1 MAAAAPSLLV
11 LGASGKSGSRV
22 LARALERGWR
32 VTAFVRNAERL
43 PAPLRA
49 RVAVVV
55 GDLNDAAAVR
65 AAVRAAR
72 PAALVDASS
81 ALPFGHDKGAAP
93 NSADRGVLLDAVIA
107 TLAEDGRLAET
118 NFIIVGGQLVPEPGG
133 TINTLFARVLEFLLR
148 CVVAPGPWAAV
159 DRAIARLWAS
169 PPQLRFTMLRMGE
182 MREMPPHGTPL
193 KFEATTGGNYP
204 KSAVSY
210 DDVADAIVELA
221 EDDRRPGEWSRK
233 ASYLNY

>member
-1 MAAAAPSLLV
+1 MQSPRSLLV
-11 LGASGKSGSRV
+11 LGATGKCGRRV
-22 LARALERGWR
+22 LLRALARGWR
-32 VTAFVRNAERL
+32 CSAFVRNPARL
-43 PAPLRA
+43 PEALRA
-49 RVAVVV
+49 QLADVFV
-55 GDLNDAAAVR
+55 GDLNDAAAVAR
-65 AAVRAAR
+65 AVRGAR
-72 PAALVDASS
+72 PDALVDASS

-93 NSADRGVLLDAVIA
+93 NSADRAVLLDAVIA
-107 TLAEDGRLAET
+107 TLAEDGRLADT

-148 CVVAPGPWAAV
+148 YIVAPGPWAAV

-182 MREMPPHGTPL
+182 MREMPPRGTPL
-193 KFEATTGGNYP
+193 KFERTTGGNFP

-221 EDDRRPGEWSRK
+221 EDGQRPGEWSRK
-233 ASYLNY
+233 ATYLNY